1 MLKQIEGSQG
11 VAQAV
16 ALCRPDVV
24 CAYPISPQ
32 THIVENLGLLCRKG
46 VLQDCEYINVESE
59 FAAMSVAIGAS
70 VAGGRAYTA
79 TASQGLLYMAEAVY
93 NASGLGLPVVMTVA
107 NRAIGAPINI
117 WNDHS
122 DSMSQRDCGWI
133 QLFAEI
139 APAMPLINIKGTNT
153 AMDIPDQADV
163 DAFLPPYSP
172 RQVLDPDHPYSIG
185 AMVGPEAFTEVRWL
199 AHEHMLAAIPVIER
213 TQKAFQKIFGRN
225 SGGLLSNYCMEDA
238 ELAVFTM
245 GALTGTI
252 KDAVDE
258 MREAGQKIGVV
269 TLKCFRPFPFA
280 AVREALRHVSRVL
293 VIERMMS
300 AGGAGA
306 VSLEVMKALK
316 GTAVDQKT
324 VYAGLGGRSV
334 SKASFKKVF
343 GAALRNELQ
352 EDEFFLDLDR
362 ELLSRQLEREKT
374 SRHIGPLP
382 EALNRHVNERK
393 LARGE
398 EI

>member
-1 MLKQIEGSQG
+1 MKYKNIREGEQLHFDLHFLNRIKKQFPGIK
-11 VAQAV
+11 A
-16 ALCRPDVV
+16 
-24 CAYPISPQ
+24 ISP
-32 THIVENLGLLCRKG
+32 
-46 VLQDCEYINVESE
+46 
-59 FAAMSVAIGAS
+59 
-70 VAGGRAYTA
+70 
-79 TASQGLLYMAEAVY
+79 
-93 NASGLGLPVVMTVA
+93 
-107 NRAIGAPINI
+107 
-117 WNDHS
+117 
-122 DSMSQRDCGWI
+122 
-133 QLFAEI
+133 EI
-139 APAMPLINIKGTNT
+139 TG
-153 AMDIPDQADV
+153 
-163 DAFLPPYSP
+163 
-172 RQVLDPDHPYSIG
+172 PYSIG

-225 SGGLLSNYCMEDA
+225 SGGLLSNYYMEDA
-238 ELAVFTM
+238 ELAVFSM

>member
-1 MLKQIEGSQG
+1 MSKVSL
-11 VAQAV
+11 
-16 ALCRPDVV
+16 
-24 CAYPISPQ
+24 PQ
-32 THIVENLGLLCRKG
+32 CPWQLELPLLGG
-46 VLQDCEYINVESE
+46 
-59 FAAMSVAIGAS
+59 
-70 VAGGRAYTA
+70 AYTA

-133 QLFAEI
+133 QLFAETNQEACDLHIQAFRI
-139 APAMPLINIKGTNT
+139 AEELSIPVMVCMDGFVLTHAFE

-163 DAFLPPYSP
+163 DVFLPPYSP

-225 SGGLLSNYCMEDA
+225 SGGLLSNYYMEDA
-238 ELAVFTM
+238 ELAVFSM